1 MPREFAEH
9 VIDTCVYAVLST
21 VGGDGVPYGV
31 PLSVVRD
38 GDCVYF
44 HGALEGRKT
53 DNLKRGGMVCLTCV
67 GDVREPPD
75 NFTVEYESAIVFGT
89 AEELA
94 GEAEKIRA
102 LRLLCERHTPA
113 NMAAFDEEIKRA
125 LHLTAVWKI
134 RIGEISGKGRRMPH

>member
-1 MPREFAEH
+1 MPREFAEC

-31 PLSVVRD
+31 PLSIVRD

-44 HGALEGRKT
+44 HGALEGHKA
-53 DNLKRGGMVCLTCV
+53 DNLRRGGMVCLTCV

-75 NFTVEYESAIVFGT
+75 DFTVEYESAIVFGT
-89 AEELA
+89 AEEV
-94 GEAEKIRA
+94 GEEAEKVRV

-134 RIGEISGKGRRMPH
+134 RIEEISGKRRTLPG